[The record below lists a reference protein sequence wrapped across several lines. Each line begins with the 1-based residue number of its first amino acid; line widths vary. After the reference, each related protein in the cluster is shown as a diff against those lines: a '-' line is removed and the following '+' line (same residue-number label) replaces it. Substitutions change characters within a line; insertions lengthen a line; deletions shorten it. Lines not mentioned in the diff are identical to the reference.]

1 MTEFSKKFLA
11 KSPLR
16 GGILALGRVLMSPR
30 ANTSRFLGDTS
41 GSLNPKKSY
50 SYGIKQA
57 IKDVKSGKLTK
68 KEAIKQYKQSLLEG
82 PQYYL

>member
-16 GGILALGRVLMSPR
+16 GGLGGIIRVMPR
-30 ANTSRFLGDTS
+30 GSLGDITNS
-41 GSLNPKKSY
+41 GGESPGIKTTY

-57 IKDVKSGKLTK
+57 FRDIKAGVDK
-68 KEAIKQYKQSLLEG
+68 KEVMKRYKESLLKG
-82 PQYYL
+82 PQAYS